1 MCPRNMKDRVM
12 NRIGELDQVNLQ
24 NFIQMISKEHRFLS
38 SLFDSLQEAILVISP
53 AHTIL
58 YHNVAAQE
66 FLGLPENA
74 SALPVEKLLPGLN
87 LGLLLSDSGIG
98 SRKSMRQELELTY
111 PEHRIVQMY
120 ALPIDR
126 ENTPYALI
134 LNDITATM
142 ERAASVAESEH
153 SKAVSILAAE
163 VAHEIGNP
171 LNSLYLHLQFLQRLL
186 KAPDPNIADA
196 AQEVAE
202 ARSEVER
209 LDAIINQ
216 FLHALRPGKPVF
228 DSLDLKSLVLDSLN
242 FMRQE
247 ITDRKIQ
254 LEFYWGENVPQIKG
268 DANQLKQ
275 AFYNLA
281 RNAMQ
286 AMPAGGRLTIRC
298 SADDSFVMLSV
309 SDSGCGI
316 KPENI
321 QKIFRPFFTTKNAG
335 TGLGLMIVERI
346 VREHGGSLAV
356 DSRENAGTTF
366 TISLPRR
373 FRLVRGLPAPA
384 EQNEQNDIQTREDRS
399 E

>member
-1 MCPRNMKDRVM
+1 MCPRNMKDRVL

-38 SLFDSLQEAILVISP
+38 SLFDSLREAILVISP
-53 AHTIL
+53 AHTVL
-58 YHNVAAQE
+58 YHNAAAQE
-66 FLGLPENA
+66 FLGLPDNA
-74 SALPVEKLLPGLN
+74 SALPVEKLMPGVNLN
-87 LGLLLSDSGIG
+87 LLLSDSGG
-98 SRKSMRQELELTY
+98 GAKSMRQELELTY
-111 PEHRIVQMY
+111 PDHRIMQMY

-126 ENTPYALI
+126 EDAPYALI
-134 LNDITATM
+134 LTDVTATM
-142 ERAASVAESEH
+142 ERAASVAESER
-153 SKAVSILAAE
+153 SKAVSMLAAE

-186 KAPDPNIADA
+186 KNPDANLSDA

-228 DSLDLKSLVLDSLN
+228 EPLDLKSLVLDSLN

-254 LEFYWGENVPQIKG
+254 LEFYWGENVPAING

-275 AFYNLA
+275 AFYNLV

-286 AMPAGGRLTIRC
+286 AMPSGGKLTVRC
-298 SADDSFVMLSV
+298 SADDNFVMLSV

-316 KPENI
+316 KPENM

-356 DSRENAGTTF
+356 DSRENVGTTF

-373 FRLVRGLPAPA
+373 FRVVRGLPAPDTA
-384 EQNEQNDIQTREDRS
+384 KQIQTTEGQS

>member
-126 ENTPYALI
+126 EDAPYALI

-142 ERAASVAESEH
+142 ERAASVAESER

-186 KAPDPNIADA
+186 KNPDPNLADA

-316 KPENI
+316 KPENM

>member
-1 MCPRNMKDRVM
+1 M
-12 NRIGELDQVNLQ
+12 
-24 NFIQMISKEHRFLS
+24 
-38 SLFDSLQEAILVISP
+38 ISP
-53 AHTIL
+53 AHTVL
-58 YHNVAAQE
+58 YHNAAAQE

-87 LGLLLSDSGIG
+87 LNLLLSDSGIG

-126 ENTPYALI
+126 EDAPYALI

-142 ERAASVAESEH
+142 ERAATEAETER
-153 SKAVSILAAE
+153 SKAVSMLAAE

-186 KAPDPNIADA
+186 KDPDANLADA
-196 AQEVAE
+196 AQEVSE

-228 DSLDLKSLVLDSLN
+228 ETLDLKSLVLDSLN

-268 DANQLKQ
+268 DANQLRQ

-298 SADDSFVMLSV
+298 SADDNFVMLSV

-316 KPENI
+316 KPENM
-321 QKIFRPFFTTKNAG
+321 QKIFRPFFTTKDAG

-384 EQNEQNDIQTREDRS
+384 ERNDGKEDKNKEGS
-399 E
+399 TE

>member
-1 MCPRNMKDRVM
+1 MKDRVM
-12 NRIGELDQVNLQ
+12 NRIGELDSVNLQ

-53 AHTIL
+53 AHTVL
-58 YHNVAAQE
+58 YHNAAAQE

-87 LGLLLSDSGIG
+87 LNLLLSDSGIG

-126 ENTPYALI
+126 EDAPYALI

-142 ERAASVAESEH
+142 ERAASVAESER
-153 SKAVSILAAE
+153 SKAVSMLAAE

-186 KAPDPNIADA
+186 KDPDANLADA
-196 AQEVAE
+196 AQEVSE

-228 DSLDLKSLVLDSLN
+228 ETLNLKSLVLDSLN

-254 LEFYWGENVPQIKG
+254 LEFYWDENVPQIKG

-286 AMPAGGRLTIRC
+286 AMPSGGRLTIRC
-298 SADDSFVMLSV
+298 CADDNFVTLSV

-316 KPENI
+316 KPENM
-321 QKIFRPFFTTKNAG
+321 QKIFKPFFTTKNAG

-356 DSRENAGTTF
+356 DSRENAGATF

-373 FRLVRGLPAPA
+373 FRLVRGLPAP
-384 EQNEQNDIQTREDRS
+384 EDTTDTPKKEART

>member
-1 MCPRNMKDRVM
+1 MCPRTMKDRVM
-12 NRIGELDQVNLQ
+12 NRIGELDSVNLQ

-53 AHTIL
+53 AHTVL
-58 YHNVAAQE
+58 YHNAAAQE

-74 SALPVEKLLPGLN
+74 SALPVEKMLPGLN
-87 LGLLLSDSGIG
+87 LDLLLSDSGIG

-126 ENTPYALI
+126 EDAPYALI

-142 ERAASVAESEH
+142 ERAADMAESER

-186 KAPDPNIADA
+186 KNPDANLADA

-228 DSLDLKSLVLDSLN
+228 DTLDLKSLVLDSLN

-286 AMPAGGRLTIRC
+286 AMPMGGKLTIRC
-298 SADDSFVMLSV
+298 SADDNFVMLSV

-316 KPENI
+316 KPENM

-366 TISLPRR
+366 TISLPRQ
-373 FRLVRGLPAPA
+373 FRLVRGLPAPK
-384 EQNEQNDIQTREDRS
+384 ENNDPKIKEDTP

>member
-1 MCPRNMKDRVM
+1 MCPRTMKDRVM
-12 NRIGELDQVNLQ
+12 NRIGELDSVNLQ
-24 NFIQMISKEHRFLS
+24 NFIQMIAKEHRFLG

-53 AHTIL
+53 AQTVL
-58 YHNVAAQE
+58 YHNAAAQE

-87 LGLLLSDSGIG
+87 LNLLLSDSGIG

-126 ENTPYALI
+126 EDAPYALI

-142 ERAASVAESEH
+142 ERAATEAETER
-153 SKAVSILAAE
+153 SKAVSMLAAE

-186 KAPDPNIADA
+186 KDPDANLADA
-196 AQEVAE
+196 AQEVSE

-228 DSLDLKSLVLDSLN
+228 ETLDLKSLVLDSLN

-268 DANQLKQ
+268 DANQLRQ
-275 AFYNLA
+275 AFDNLA

-298 SADDSFVMLSV
+298 SADDNFVMLSV

-316 KPENI
+316 KPENM
-321 QKIFRPFFTTKNAG
+321 QKIFRPFFTTKDAG

-384 EQNEQNDIQTREDRS
+384 ERNDGKEDKNKEGS
-399 E
+399 TE

>member
-1 MCPRNMKDRVM
+1 MCPRTMKDRVL
-12 NRIGELDQVNLQ
+12 NRIGELDSVNLQ

-38 SLFDSLQEAILVISP
+38 SLLDSLREAILVISP
-53 AHTIL
+53 AHTVL
-58 YHNVAAQE
+58 YHNAAAQE

-74 SALPVEKLLPGLN
+74 SALPVENLLPGLN
-87 LGLLLSDSGIG
+87 LNLLLSDSGMG

-126 ENTPYALI
+126 EDAPYALI

-142 ERAASVAESEH
+142 ERAADMAESER
-153 SKAVSILAAE
+153 SKAVSVLAAE

-186 KAPDPNIADA
+186 KNPDTNLSDA
-196 AQEVAE
+196 AQEVSE

-216 FLHALRPGKPVF
+216 FLRALRPGKPVF
-228 DSLDLKSLVLDSLN
+228 ESLDLKSLVLDSLN

-254 LEFYWGENVPQIKG
+254 LEFYWGENVPQLKG

-298 SADDSFVMLSV
+298 SADDNFVMLSV

-316 KPENI
+316 KPENM

-366 TISLPRR
+366 TISLPRQ

-384 EQNEQNDIQTREDRS
+384 ENNEPNQKEGS
-399 E
+399 PE

>member
-1 MCPRNMKDRVM
+1 MCPRTMKDRVM
-12 NRIGELDQVNLQ
+12 NRIGELDSVNLQ

-53 AHTIL
+53 AHTVL
-58 YHNVAAQE
+58 YHNAAAQE

-74 SALPVEKLLPGLN
+74 SALPVEKMLPGLN
-87 LGLLLSDSGIG
+87 LDLLLSDSGIG

-126 ENTPYALI
+126 EDAPYALI

-142 ERAASVAESEH
+142 ERAADMAESER

-186 KAPDPNIADA
+186 KNPDANIADA
-196 AQEVAE
+196 AQEVSE

-228 DSLDLKSLVLDSLN
+228 ESLDLKSLVLDSLN
-242 FMRQE
+242 FIRQE

-286 AMPAGGRLTIRC
+286 AMPAGGSLTVRC
-298 SADDSFVMLSV
+298 SADDNFVMLSV

-316 KPENI
+316 KPENM

-366 TISLPRR
+366 TISLPRQ

-384 EQNEQNDIQTREDRS
+384 EHNETKAKEDAP

>member
-1 MCPRNMKDRVM
+1 MCPRNMKDRVL

-38 SLFDSLQEAILVISP
+38 SLFDSLREAILVISP
-53 AHTIL
+53 AHTVL
-58 YHNVAAQE
+58 YHNAAAQE
-66 FLGLPENA
+66 FLGLPDNA
-74 SALPVEKLLPGLN
+74 SALPVEKLMPGVNLN
-87 LGLLLSDSGIG
+87 LLLSDSGRG
-98 SRKSMRQELELTY
+98 SKSMRQELELTY

-126 ENTPYALI
+126 EDAPYALI
-134 LNDITATM
+134 LTDVTATM
-142 ERAASVAESEH
+142 ERVASEAESER
-153 SKAVSILAAE
+153 SKAVSMLAAE

-186 KAPDPNIADA
+186 KRPDANLSDA

-228 DSLDLKSLVLDSLN
+228 EPLDLKTLVLDSLN

-254 LEFYWGENVPQIKG
+254 LEFYWGENVPLING

-286 AMPAGGRLTIRC
+286 AMPSGGRLTVRC
-298 SADDSFVMLSV
+298 SADDNFVMLSV

-316 KPENI
+316 KPENM

-356 DSRENAGTTF
+356 DSREKVGTTF

-373 FRLVRGLPAPA
+373 FRVVRGLPAPDPA
-384 EQNEQNDIQTREDRS
+384 KQIQTTEG
-399 E
+399 

>member
-1 MCPRNMKDRVM
+1 MCPRTMKDRVM
-12 NRIGELDQVNLQ
+12 NRIGELDSVNLQ

-38 SLFDSLQEAILVISP
+38 SLFDSLREAILVISP

-58 YHNVAAQE
+58 YHNAAAQE

-87 LGLLLSDSGIG
+87 LDLLLADSGVG

-126 ENTPYALI
+126 EDAPYALI

-142 ERAASVAESEH
+142 ERAADMAESER

-186 KAPDPNIADA
+186 KNPDANLADA
-196 AQEVAE
+196 VQEVSE

-228 DSLDLKSLVLDSLN
+228 ESLDLKSLVLDSLN

-268 DANQLKQ
+268 DASQLKQ

-298 SADDSFVMLSV
+298 SADDNFVMLSV

-316 KPENI
+316 KPENM

-366 TISLPRR
+366 TISLPRQ

-384 EQNEQNDIQTREDRS
+384 DHNEIKTKEGS
-399 E
+399 PE

>member
-1 MCPRNMKDRVM
+1 M
-12 NRIGELDQVNLQ
+12 NRLGELDSVNLQ

-53 AHTIL
+53 AHTVL
-58 YHNVAAQE
+58 YHNAAAQE

-74 SALPVEKLLPGLN
+74 AALPVEKMLPGLN
-87 LGLLLSDSGIG
+87 LDLLLSDSGMG

-126 ENTPYALI
+126 EDAPYALI

-142 ERAASVAESEH
+142 ERAADMAESER

-186 KAPDPNIADA
+186 KNPDANLADA
-196 AQEVAE
+196 AQEVSE

-228 DSLDLKSLVLDSLN
+228 ETLDLKSLVLDSLN

-286 AMPAGGRLTIRC
+286 AMPAGGRLTVRC
-298 SADDSFVMLSV
+298 SADDNFVMLSV

-316 KPENI
+316 KPENM

-366 TISLPRR
+366 TISLPRQ
-373 FRLVRGLPAPA
+373 FRLVRGLPAPTGN
-384 EQNEQNDIQTREDRS
+384 NEPKQKEGS
-399 E
+399 PE

>member
-1 MCPRNMKDRVM
+1 M
-12 NRIGELDQVNLQ
+12 NRIGELDSVNLQ

-53 AHTIL
+53 AHTVL
-58 YHNVAAQE
+58 YHNAAAQE

-87 LGLLLSDSGIG
+87 LNLLLSDSGIG

-126 ENTPYALI
+126 EDAPYALI

-142 ERAASVAESEH
+142 ERAASVAESER
-153 SKAVSILAAE
+153 SKAVSMLAAE

-186 KAPDPNIADA
+186 KDPDANLADA
-196 AQEVAE
+196 AQEVSE

-228 DSLDLKSLVLDSLN
+228 ETLNLKSLVLDSLN

-254 LEFYWGENVPQIKG
+254 LEFYWDENVPQIKG

-286 AMPAGGRLTIRC
+286 AMPSGGRLTIRC
-298 SADDSFVMLSV
+298 CADDNFVTLSV

-316 KPENI
+316 KPENM
-321 QKIFRPFFTTKNAG
+321 QKIFKPFFTTKNAG

-356 DSRENAGTTF
+356 DSRENAGATF

-373 FRLVRGLPAPA
+373 FRLVRGLPAP
-384 EQNEQNDIQTREDRS
+384 EDTTDTPKKEART

>member
-1 MCPRNMKDRVM
+1 MCPRTMKDRVM
-12 NRIGELDQVNLQ
+12 NRIGELDSVNLQ

-38 SLFDSLQEAILVISP
+38 SLFDSLREAILVISP
-53 AHTIL
+53 AHTVL
-58 YHNVAAQE
+58 YHNAAAQE

-87 LGLLLSDSGIG
+87 LNLLLADSGIG
-98 SRKSMRQELELTY
+98 SRKSMRQELELSY

-126 ENTPYALI
+126 EDAPYALI

-142 ERAASVAESEH
+142 ERVADMAESER

-186 KAPDPNIADA
+186 KNPDANLADA
-196 AQEVAE
+196 AQEVSE

-216 FLHALRPGKPVF
+216 FLRALRPGKPVF
-228 DSLDLKSLVLDSLN
+228 ESLDLKSLVLDSLN

-254 LEFYWGENVPQIKG
+254 LEFYWGENVPQVKG

-286 AMPAGGRLTIRC
+286 AMPAGGRLTVRC
-298 SADDSFVMLSV
+298 SADDNFVMLSV

-316 KPENI
+316 KPENM

-356 DSRENAGTTF
+356 NSRENAGTTF
-366 TISLPRR
+366 TISLPRQ

-384 EQNEQNDIQTREDRS
+384 DHNEIKTKEGS
-399 E
+399 PE

>member
-1 MCPRNMKDRVM
+1 M
-12 NRIGELDQVNLQ
+12 NRIGELDSVNLQ
-24 NFIQMISKEHRFLS
+24 NFIQMIAKEHRFLS

-53 AHTIL
+53 AHTVL
-58 YHNVAAQE
+58 YHNAAAQE

-74 SALPVEKLLPGLN
+74 AALPVEKLLPGLN
-87 LGLLLSDSGIG
+87 LDLLLSDSGIG

-126 ENTPYALI
+126 EDAPYALI

-142 ERAASVAESEH
+142 ERAASEAETER
-153 SKAVSILAAE
+153 SKAVSMLAAE

-186 KAPDPNIADA
+186 KAPDANLSDA
-196 AQEVAE
+196 AQEVSE

-228 DSLDLKSLVLDSLN
+228 ETLDLKSLVLDSLN

-268 DANQLKQ
+268 DANQLRQ

-298 SADDSFVMLSV
+298 SADDNFVMLSV

-316 KPENI
+316 KPENM
-321 QKIFRPFFTTKNAG
+321 QKIFRPFFTTKDAG

-384 EQNEQNDIQTREDRS
+384 ERNDGKDDKNKEGATE
-399 E
+399 

>member
-1 MCPRNMKDRVM
+1 MCPRSMKDRVM
-12 NRIGELDQVNLQ
+12 NRIGELDSVNLQ

-53 AHTIL
+53 AHTVL
-58 YHNVAAQE
+58 YHNAAAQE

-74 SALPVEKLLPGLN
+74 AALPVEKLLPGLN
-87 LGLLLSDSGIG
+87 LNLLLSDSGIG

-126 ENTPYALI
+126 EDAPYALI

-142 ERAASVAESEH
+142 ERAADMAESER

-186 KAPDPNIADA
+186 KNPDANMADA
-196 AQEVAE
+196 AQEVSE

-228 DSLDLKSLVLDSLN
+228 ETLDLKSLVLDSLN

-286 AMPAGGRLTIRC
+286 AMPAGGRLTVRC
-298 SADDSFVMLSV
+298 SADDDFVMLSV

-316 KPENI
+316 KPENM

-366 TISLPRR
+366 TISLPRQ

-384 EQNEQNDIQTREDRS
+384 ENNDLKTKEGTS

>member
-1 MCPRNMKDRVM
+1 M
-12 NRIGELDQVNLQ
+12 NRIGELDSVNLQ

-53 AHTIL
+53 AHTVL
-58 YHNVAAQE
+58 YHNAAAQE

-87 LGLLLSDSGIG
+87 LNLLLSDSGLG

-126 ENTPYALI
+126 EDAPYALI
-134 LNDITATM
+134 LTDVTATM
-142 ERAASVAESEH
+142 ERAASVAESER
-153 SKAVSILAAE
+153 SKAVSMLAAE

-171 LNSLYLHLQFLQRLL
+171 LNSLYLHLQLLQRIL
-186 KAPDPNIADA
+186 KRPEPNLADA

-209 LDAIINQ
+209 LDSIINQ

-228 DSLDLKSLVLDSLN
+228 EPLDLKSLVLDSLN
-242 FMRQE
+242 FMKQE

-254 LEFYWGENVPQIKG
+254 LEFYWGENVPQISG
-268 DANQLKQ
+268 DANQMKQ

-286 AMPAGGRLTIRC
+286 AMPSGGKLTIRC
-298 SADDSFVMLSV
+298 SADDTFVMLSV

-316 KPENI
+316 KPENM
-321 QKIFRPFFTTKNAG
+321 QKIFKPFFTTKNAG

-366 TISLPRR
+366 TVSLPRR
-373 FRLVRGLPAPA
+373 VRLVRGLPAPDPA
-384 EQNEQNDIQTREDRS
+384 KQIQTTEGQP